1 MDPEQGHDQCPL
13 PTHPHSLERKK
24 MPDPKELLADTISTL
39 KQQRDELALKVHLGS
54 MESKE
59 EWDKVSKK
67 FDQLADNFEPAKTAA
82 EESAGEVWESL
93 KLVAEEVKNGFER
106 IRKSL

>member
-1 MDPEQGHDQCPL
+1 MSEQ
-13 PTHPHSLERKK
+13 KA
-24 MPDPKELLADTISTL
+24 LLANLISTL
-39 KQQRDELALKVHLGS
+39 KQQRDELALKAHLGT

-59 EWDKVSKK
+59 EWDKLTAK
-67 FDQLADNFEPAKTAA
+67 FDKLTSDFDPTKDAV

-93 KLVAEEVKNGFER
+93 KLVADEVKNGFER

>member
-1 MDPEQGHDQCPL
+1 M
-13 PTHPHSLERKK
+13 S
-24 MPDPKELLADTISTL
+24 DPKEILADTISTL

-67 FDQLADNFEPAKTAA
+67 FDQLADNLEPAKTAA